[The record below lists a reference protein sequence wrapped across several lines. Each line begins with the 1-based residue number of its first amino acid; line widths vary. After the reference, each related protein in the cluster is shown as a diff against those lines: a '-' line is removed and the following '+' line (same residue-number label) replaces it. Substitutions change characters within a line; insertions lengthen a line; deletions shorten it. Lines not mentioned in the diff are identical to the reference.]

1 MLPELDVLQYETRGG
16 FGYKTH
22 PGPII
27 REAPN
32 LYLGEI
38 P

>member
-1 MLPELDVLQYETRGG
+1 MLPELDVLQCETSGG

-27 REAPN
+27 RGAPN
-32 LYLGEI
+32 LHLGEI

>member
-1 MLPELDVLQYETRGG
+1 MLPELDVLQYETSGG

-27 REAPN
+27 RGALN
-32 LYLGEI
+32 LHLGEI